1 MTILQLNGI
10 KKEFGEEVL
19 FTDINIRIEK
29 GDKVGFVGANG
40 TGKTTL
46 FKIIADKMSAEEGN
60 VTFPAGTTIGYLE
73 QHPLITSDETIMD
86 TLLHVFDDLR
96 DLEDKLRQQEIR
108 LTEINTSDERYEREM
123 QLYGDML
130 DRFEQRGGYRY
141 ESDIKGVLRGLGFE
155 PEEFDKPVSQCSG
168 GQRTRIAIARILL
181 EKPDIMLLDEPT
193 NHLDLKVV
201 RWLENHLNNYDGT
214 ILVISHDR
222 YFLDN
227 VCTRIAELENGSLL
241 SFDGNYSD
249 YYEKKQKLN
258 EMIEKQYNLQQREIK
273 RLQGIIDTF
282 KSYNREK
289 SLKQARSREKQ
300 LNKIKLVTS
309 PFRAQNIRM
318 SFEIDRESGN
328 DVLFVEDVS
337 KAFGSRKLF
346 EDFSMH
352 VVKGDRIAIIGENG
366 CGKSTLL
373 KIIKGI
379 IAPDSGE
386 VRYGSRVS
394 VGYYDQSVAT
404 LNENKDILTEIYD
417 DFPHL
422 ELTYIRKIAGIFLF
436 KGDDVFKTIASL
448 SGGEKARVM
457 LLKLMLHH
465 DNLLLLDEPTNH
477 LDMASKEILESAL
490 DDYEGTLIAVSHDR
504 YFINR
509 IADYVYVME
518 DGVITK
524 YIGNY
529 DDYIEKITENGAEEE
544 ENAQVITKTALQKIQ
559 KKERENQYKE
569 KERKN
574 KIKQLEK
581 DMEDLEEQKMKTEER
596 LAGEDVYKNDE
607 LAKQINREYEEI
619 CRKLDEVS
627 EEWLIMTSEE

>member
-10 KKEFGEEVL
+10 KKEFGEDVL
-19 FTDINIRIEK
+19 LENIDLKVNAGERI
-29 GDKVGFVGANG
+29 GFVGVNG
-40 TGKTTL
+40 GGKTTL
-46 FKIIADKMSAEEGN
+46 FKIIAGIIPHEGGN
-60 VTFPAGTTIGYLE
+60 VSIANGVSVGYLE
-73 QHPLITSDETIMD
+73 QHPLLNSDESIMD
-86 TLLHVFDDLR
+86 VLLHVFDGLAE
-96 DLEDKLRQQEIR
+96 LERKLRLQEEK
-108 LTEINTSDERYEREM
+108 LSDAESDSEKYQSQM
-123 QLYGDML
+123 TLYGNML
-130 DRFEQRGGYRY
+130 DEFEQKGGYRY
-141 ESDIKGVLRGLGFE
+141 KSDIKGVLRGLGFL
-155 PEEFDKPVSQCSG
+155 PEEFDKKISECSG
-168 GQRTRIAIARILL
+168 GQRTRIAIAKILL

-227 VCTRIAELENGSLL
+227 VCTGIAEIENKGLL
-241 SFDGNYSD
+241 YFDGNYTD
-249 YYEKKQKLN
+249 YYEKKLKLN
-258 EMIEKQYNLQQREIK
+258 ELLEKQYSQQQKEIK
-273 RLQGIIDTF
+273 RLQGIIDQF

-309 PFRAQNIRM
+309 PFRQATINM
-318 SFEIDRESGN
+318 SFQIDRESGN

-337 KAFGSRKLF
+337 KKFGSRELF
-346 EDFSMH
+346 KDFSMH

-379 IAPDSGE
+379 VEPDGGE
-386 VRYGSRVS
+386 VRYGTRVS

-404 LNENKDILTEIYD
+404 LHDNKDILSEIYD
-417 DFPHL
+417 DFPQL

-436 KGDDVFKTIASL
+436 RGDDVFKSIASL

-457 LLKLMLHH
+457 LIKLMLRH

-477 LDMASKEILESAL
+477 LDMVSKSILEDAL
-490 DDYEGTLIAVSHDR
+490 EDYEGTIIAVSHDR

-509 IADYVYVME
+509 IADYVYAME
-518 DGVITK
+518 DGKITK

-529 DDYIEKITENGAEEE
+529 DDYIEKISEDDEQNDD
-544 ENAQVITKTALQKIQ
+544 NQQVITKTAMQKQQ
-559 KKERENQYKE
+559 KKEKGIARQQKE
-569 KERKN
+569 EKN
-574 KIKQLEK
+574 KLKSLENEISKLEK
-581 DMEDLEEQKMKTEER
+581 RKEELVVM
-596 LAGEDVYKNDE
+596 LADEAVYKDIE
-607 LAKQINREYEEI
+607 KAKQISAEYEQVTT
-619 CRKLDEVS
+619 RLDVIT
-627 EEWLIMTSEE
+627 EEWLLLSE

>member
-10 KKEFGEEVL
+10 KKEFGEDVL
-19 FTDINIRIEK
+19 FENIDLRVEK
-29 GDKVGFVGANG
+29 GDKIGFVGVNG
-40 TGKTTL
+40 SGKTTL
-46 FKIIADKMSAEEGN
+46 FKIIADKMSCENGN
-60 VTFPAGTTIGYLE
+60 VTYPSGTTIGYLE

-86 TLLHVFDDLR
+86 TLLHVFDELIL
-96 DLEDKLRQQEIR
+96 LEDKLRKQEEKITD
-108 LTEINTSDERYEREM
+108 LSPENENYDKEM
-123 QLYGDML
+123 NLYGDML
-130 DRFEQRGGYRY
+130 DRFESEGGYRFR
-141 ESDIKGVLRGLGFE
+141 SDIKGVLRGLGFTTD
-155 PEEFDKPVSQCSG
+155 EFDKKVNECSG

-201 RWLENHLNNYDGT
+201 RWLENHLNNYSGT

-227 VCTRIAELENGSLL
+227 VCTKIAELENGGLL
-241 SFDGNYSD
+241 SFDGNYSE
-249 YYEKKQKLN
+249 YYEKKQALN
-258 EMIEKQYNLQQREIK
+258 EMIEKQYNLQQKEIK
-273 RLQGIIDTF
+273 RLQEIIDTF

-309 PFRAQNIRM
+309 PFRNQSIKM

-337 KAFGSRKLF
+337 KSFGNRKLF
-346 EDFSMH
+346 ERFSMH
-352 VVKGDRIAIIGENG
+352 VVKGDRIAIIGDNG

-379 IAPDSGE
+379 VHPDEGE

-394 VGYYDQSVAT
+394 VGYYDQSIGT
-404 LNENKDILTEIYD
+404 LNPNKDILTEIYD
-417 DFPHL
+417 DFPDL

-436 KGDDVFKTIASL
+436 RGDDVFKTIDSL

-457 LLKLMLHH
+457 LIKLMLNH

-477 LDMASKEILESAL
+477 LDMASKEILENAL
-490 DDYEGTLIAVSHDR
+490 ENYEGTLIVVSHDR

-509 IADYVYVME
+509 IADHVYAME
-518 DGVITK
+518 NGVIKK

-529 DDYIEKITENGAEEE
+529 DDYIEKISGAEENE
-544 ENAQVITKTALQKIQ
+544 DEKEPTLTKTAMQKLA
-559 KKERENQYKE
+559 KKEKENKYQE
-569 KERKN
+569 KERKKRIKELETQMEELESK
-574 KIKQLEK
+574 KIEIEEK
-581 DMEDLEEQKMKTEER
+581 LASEEFYT
-596 LAGEDVYKNDE
+596 DNV
-607 LAKQINREYEEI
+607 LAKQINAEYENIRQQLE
-619 CRKLDEVS
+619 EVS
-627 EEWLIMTSEE
+627 DEWLELTSD